1 MAGPG
6 ERGRQAISA
15 FAAQAAGRL
24 AADRWLYAAIAVYT
38 AIGVALLVATDN
50 QRMLAHGLYV
60 GQWSKMFLF
69 LMPLGAVTFDI
80 CFVILRFERRRRLA
94 YRRVFSARRLAAL
107 ACGVALLMGFMVFQG
122 TFTSI
127 KNVLPVLN
135 GGFPYDRLHADLDRA
150 LHFGQDPW
158 RWIYGVA
165 GFGLVR
171 SIVEFNYNVLWFIL
185 CFGAL
190 FFVATSP
197 AASAVRVRY
206 LTMFMIVWVVCGNV
220 LAGLFLSAGPAYY
233 GLVTGDMARFGEQLA
248 FLSASDWSSSAASYQ
263 KYLWQLHAADKAGFG
278 GGISAFP
285 SVHVGLITMNALF
298 AAEYSRRLGVAAF
311 AYVAFVCASSV
322 YLAWHY
328 AIDGYVSI
336 LVVIAAYWLTRA
348 AFRPAVRG
356 AAEDTEVL
364 QPSRARASAA

>member
-6 ERGRQAISA
+6 KGRD
-15 FAAQAAGRL
+15 AARSDFWSHFTARL
-24 AADRWLYAAIAVYT
+24 IADRWLYAAIVAYT
-38 AIGVALLVATDN
+38 AIGVALLLATDTE
-50 QRMLAHGLYV
+50 RMLSHGLYV
-60 GQWSKMFLF
+60 AQWSKMFLL
-69 LMPLGAVTFDI
+69 LMPLGAISFDI
-80 CFVILRFERRRRLA
+80 CFVVLRFERRRRLA
-94 YRRVFSARRLAAL
+94 YRRVFSPQRLAAL
-107 ACGVALLMGFMVFQG
+107 VCGVLLLMGFMVFQG

-135 GGFPYDRLHADLDRA
+135 DGFPYDRLHADLDRV

-158 RWIYGVA
+158 RWLYGVA
-165 GFGLVR
+165 GHGLVR
-171 SIVEFNYNVLWFIL
+171 GIVEFNYNVLWFIL

-197 AASAVRVRY
+197 AASTVRVRY
-206 LTMFMIVWVVCGNV
+206 LTMFMIVWVICGNV
-220 LAGLFLSAGPAYY
+220 LAGVFLSAGPAYY
-233 GLVTGDMARFGEQLA
+233 GLVTGDAARFGEQLA
-248 FLSASDWSSSAASYQ
+248 FLAHSNGASSAATYQ
-263 KYLWQLHAADKAGFG
+263 KYLWQLYEADKAGFG

-298 AAEYSRRLGVAAF
+298 AAEYSRRLGIAAF

-328 AIDGYVSI
+328 AIDGYVSV
-336 LVVIAAYWLTRA
+336 LVVVAAYWLTRI
-348 AFRPAVRG
+348 AFRRA
-356 AAEDTEVL
+356 AAESVGAL